1 MLFVCLFIFISLSRS
16 STVYLADGRNWV
28 MSTWVREHIDA
39 IVLWALRIYM
49 CINWILIVCW
59 ECDCAHGLRTAAFV
73 QYYIDNNRFHSF
85 LLGSFL
91 TLPFRTKLQME
102 EQASEAFSRENRPQN
117 SNSNRRGYGRAL
129 QGLKRLRR
137 CTEVMSLW
145 KSASNKQLQRH
156 HHHHTSSSRL
166 H

>member
-91 TLPFRTKLQME
+91 TLPFRTKLRME
-102 EQASEAFSRENRPQN
+102 EQASEAFSHENRPQN
-117 SNSNRRGYGRAL
+117 SNSNRRGKIRSSITRVKKVKKMYCSYVIVEISVQQAA
-129 QGLKRLRR
+129 
-137 CTEVMSLW
+137 TTPSPPPH
-145 KSASNKQLQRH
+145 KQ
-156 HHHHTSSSRL
+156 
-166 H
+166 